1 MKTSSAKSAAAPRG
15 LVCPRCGCR
24 HFELVKISHAVGY
37 VRRRRACRNC
47 DHRITTSER
56 IVGGGFSG
64 PEGSRGLPADPI

>member
-37 VRRRRACRNC
+37 VRRRRACRHC
-47 DHRITTSER
+47 GHRVTTTER
-56 IVGGGFSG
+56 IVGGANSMPQG
-64 PEGSRGLPADPI
+64 PPADPI